1 MTVLTPD
8 RYPGARA
15 ILPARHPA
23 RTSAIPID
31 MIIGGK
37 ILEGILGAAGIALLG
52 SESTLIIDAK
62 SITSCRVKGGSAMQ
76 GR

>member
-1 MTVLTPD
+1 M
-8 RYPGARA
+8 RYTGARA

-23 RTSAIPID
+23 RISAIPIG

-37 ILEGILGAAGIALLG
+37 ILEQSSRAAGIALLG
-52 SESTLIIDAK
+52 SESTLIIDDQ
-62 SITSCRVKGGSAMQ
+62 SIISCKIKGSSAVQ